1 MFHLQTLEL
10 LHWDYCRRV
19 QLPLDAAIVTIAGPN
34 GSGKTT
40 LLDALRTLLGL
51 ECSGGRSYKTYAR
64 HSNAHQVW
72 LRATVDN
79 RPQGRQSSS
88 RPFASSLLHAD
99 QVTLA
104 CKVERVNGDWQ
115 RRYVLAD
122 GDRSIEQLLAS
133 TEKDVQ
139 WLGVEAWRR
148 RLAAAGLTPA
158 IARVLSLEQ
167 GQTDRLCEFSP
178 KELLKLV
185 FDVFGDQDVLD
196 RYEQARGHQQQLVK
210 EVALA
215 EQELGHTRTQLAEL
229 ALRVNN
235 WKQRQLKV
243 KERERLA
250 TEVVPVLEW
259 AEAREAVAR
268 SGRELHRQRLH
279 LAGERQ
285 RQGQAREALLGLH
298 HEQQAAAERVR
309 TLEAA
314 REEAQA
320 HLTAARDAER
330 PVEATVKREQEL
342 LAVAGANH
350 DAAQLTQRLQ
360 QYRARIAVLQDRVI
374 TQKLTISDLRHKYH
388 ALARSFNEAVAL
400 SDTDSSD
407 SEDTDSDLEDLDEDP
422 AALGDLAHLLD
433 DEDEDEDDDG
443 KENGRSR
450 ASSLSSHPGD
460 PAHKTAQGA
469 GEDEWEAYIKNP
481 LDRSPRHG
489 DVDPVEGKDED
500 DILQALQELAAE
512 KQQQRLLRA
521 QRKQAIAAEK
531 QRQEELAQDKA
542 SERRASRKKQ
552 KELERQDMQSF
563 SKAVLAGDFASMGK
577 CLLSR
582 LPSATS
588 PLTSDER
595 PPRDLRLQRRRFRP
609 NRRPK
614 GTPPVLAATRP
625 CPRHCPPSC

>member
-1 MFHLQTLEL
+1 MFYADKVSGQYHNHPAAARYVHQMAEEIILQLAGVASEIKKNRGEPEMHAQLLEEWEEHFPPSLGAIGTPKAIAALVQQQSRDLQKMRNELEAEKIHRDSDVSGILRSMDAQLHAYRSSVLHDRRQMQL
-10 LHWDYCRRV
+10 LHEAD
-19 QLPLDAAIVTIAGPN
+19 LT
-34 GSGKTT
+34 
-40 LLDALRTLLGL
+40 ALQEKMDT
-51 ECSGGRSYKTYAR
+51 
-64 HSNAHQVW
+64 Q
-72 LRATVDN
+72 
-79 RPQGRQSSS
+79 
-88 RPFASSLLHAD
+88 
-99 QVTLA
+99 
-104 CKVERVNGDWQ
+104 Q
-115 RRYVLAD
+115 RL
-122 GDRSIEQLLAS
+122 Q
-133 TEKDVQ
+133 Q
-139 WLGVEAWRR
+139 EAM
-148 RLAAAGLTPA
+148 
-158 IARVLSLEQ
+158 
-167 GQTDRLCEFSP
+167 
-178 KELLKLV
+178 
-185 FDVFGDQDVLD
+185 
-196 RYEQARGHQQQLVK
+196 QQL
-210 EVALA
+210 
-215 EQELGHTRTQLAEL
+215 QDNH
-229 ALRVNN
+229 
-235 WKQRQLKV
+235 
-243 KERERLA
+243 
-250 TEVVPVLEW
+250 
-259 AEAREAVAR
+259 R
-268 SGRELHRQRLH
+268 SQMVQKRHKF
-279 LAGERQ
+279 
-285 RQGQAREALLGLH
+285 
-298 HEQQAAAERVR
+298 EQQAKVIIRQKNRELQRV
-309 TLEAA
+309 
-314 REEAQA
+314 Q
-320 HLTAARDAER
+320 
-330 PVEATVKREQEL
+330 K
-342 LAVAGANH
+342 
-350 DAAQLTQRLQ
+350 QLTQRLQ

-614 GTPPVLAATRP
+614 GTPPALAATRP